1 MLASLANNRFMRIAV
16 LSNPTSH
23 SNKAAMPVVRELMHT
38 RSDVIHHEI
47 QSIAEVP
54 DRLHEWADEN
64 LDLLVVNG
72 GDGTIQAVMT
82 DIIHHDPFHK
92 QMPLAVVPGGKT
104 NMFAM
109 DLGGKGKPQEIMHRI
124 LTIADAGDF
133 SSRVIDH
140 PLVGLKR
147 TPDSQT
153 IYGTFFGTAAVV
165 RGIEYC
171 RAKVYPLGL
180 PNIVSHVAACS
191 IIIGGSLTTKHGPD
205 SPFRP
210 EDISITLDDADRT
223 SGRYFLITVTS
234 LGRLVLGMRP
244 FSSQGEGQLHF
255 LSVDYSPGT
264 IFKASAKAFLARPK
278 EFACS
283 GTVSRNVSKVSL
295 ELDCPVTLDGEFFQP
310 EPGVPVELLGDRSL
324 PFLRLS

>member
-1 MLASLANNRFMRIAV
+1 MRIAV

-23 SNKAAMPVVRELMHT
+23 SNKAAMPVVRELMKA

-47 QSIAEVP
+47 QTITEVP
-54 DRLHEWADEN
+54 GLLHDWATEN

-82 DIIHHDPFHK
+82 DIINHDPFHK

-109 DLGGKGKPQEIMHRI
+109 DLGGKGKPDHVMHRI
-124 LTIADAGDF
+124 LELADTGDI
-133 SSRVIDH
+133 SSRVVDH
-140 PLVGLKR
+140 PLVGMKR
-147 TPDSQT
+147 TPQERT

-180 PNIVSHVAACS
+180 PNLVSHVAACS
-191 IIIGGSLTTKHGPD
+191 IIIGGSLTSKHGPD

-210 EDISITLDDADRT
+210 EDIAITLDDAERL
-223 SGRYFLITVTS
+223 SGRYFLITVSS

-244 FSSQGEGQLHF
+244 FNSQGQGQLHF
-255 LSVDYSPGT
+255 LSVDYAPGT
-264 IFKASAKAFLARPK
+264 IFRASAMAFITRPK
-278 EFACS
+278 EFSAR
-283 GTVSRNVSKVSL
+283 GTVCRNVSKVSL

-310 EPGVPVELLGDRSL
+310 EPGIPVELFGDRSL
-324 PFLRLS
+324 PFLVL